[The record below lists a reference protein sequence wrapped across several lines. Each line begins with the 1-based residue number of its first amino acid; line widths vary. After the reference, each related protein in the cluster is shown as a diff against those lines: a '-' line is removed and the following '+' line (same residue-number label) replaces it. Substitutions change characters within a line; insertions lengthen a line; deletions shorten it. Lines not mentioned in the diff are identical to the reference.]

1 MNGNELESNN
11 YQIKI
16 EGIGTVRLI
25 RSNKARYLRLKVH
38 PHQGIIVIVPR
49 NINDSNALKFVSQK
63 KNWIERS
70 IKKQNSYKK
79 QTTRFTESSSFAT
92 RSHQLFLLRHQ
103 KNTMKSIVKDDKIVI
118 WYPEIAKVED
128 DRIQSFIRKTIEETW
143 RLEAKKILPVRLNEL
158 AKKHGFQYNKF
169 KLKNAKTRWGSCSAQ
184 NNINLNIQ
192 LMRLPDYLIEYVILH
207 ELMHTKEKNH
217 QARFWNH
224 FEQILPGAR
233 KLDKELNQYNLSF
246 W

>member
-1 MNGNELESNN
+1 VESDN
-11 YQIKI
+11 YQTYI
-16 EGIGTVRLI
+16 EGIGTVRLK
-25 RSNKARYLRLKVH
+25 RSNKAKYLRLKVH
-38 PHQGIIVIVPR
+38 PHQGIVVIVPR
-49 NINDSNALKFVSQK
+49 NISDSSALHFVSRK
-63 KNWIERS
+63 KSWIEKSVKRQ
-70 IKKQNSYKK
+70 ISYKN

-103 KNTMKSIVKDDKIVI
+103 KKTMKSVVKDDKIVI

-128 DRIQSFIRKTIEETW
+128 DRIQAFIRKTIEETW
-143 RLEAKKILPVRLNEL
+143 RLEAKKILPVRLDEL
-158 AKKHGFQYNKF
+158 AKKHGFRYNKI
-169 KLKNAKTRWGSCSAQ
+169 KIKNAKTRWGSCSAQ

-192 LMRLPDYLIEYVILH
+192 LMRLPDYLIDYVILH

-217 QARFWNH
+217 QVFFWKH
-224 FEQILPGAR
+224 LEQILPGAH